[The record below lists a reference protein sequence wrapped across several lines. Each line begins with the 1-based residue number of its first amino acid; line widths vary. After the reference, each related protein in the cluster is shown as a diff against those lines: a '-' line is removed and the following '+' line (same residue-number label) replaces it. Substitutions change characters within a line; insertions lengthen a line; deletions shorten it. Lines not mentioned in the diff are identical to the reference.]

1 MIRLIQLKEMYDD
14 QQRLLRVSSTYGQL
28 TISENIGTYLDKYIL
43 YQYGKILIDETDFSD
58 ALDMWI
64 GLNADSLN
72 RIYDA
77 LQIEYDPTKYTEH
90 EQHVS
95 GERTA
100 DYISHAYTD
109 GKNITTETI
118 PTTKSSRYTTTYD
131 SASDNRLESYDVN
144 EPTGTNPSESGSAVI
159 KSTSYQESV
168 DGKKGATSEIGY
180 GDDVEESTSELET
193 SGHTARA
200 EETLRERDHEDIADR
215 ISREIE
221 LRIRDRYCD
230 IFCERFLRDLTTCM
244 YREEGIRY
252 DGDFI
257 Y

>member
-1 MIRLIQLKEMYDD
+1 MIRLVQLKEMYDI
-14 QQRLLRVSSTYGQL
+14 QQRLLRASGNYGQL
-28 TISENIGTYLDKYIL
+28 VISENIGSYLDKYIL
-43 YQYGKILIDETDFSD
+43 YQYGKILVDESDFKET
-58 ALDMWI
+58 LDMWI

-77 LQIEYDPTKYTEH
+77 IQIEYDPVKYTEH

-131 SASDNRLESYDVN
+131 STSDNRLESYDVT
-144 EPTGTNPSESGSAVI
+144 EPTGTNPTESGSSVI
-159 KSTSYQESV
+159 KSTSYQEPV

-180 GDDVEESTSELET
+180 RDDVEESTSELET

-200 EETLRERDHEDIADR
+200 EETLRKRDHEDPADR

-244 YREEGIRY
+244 YREEAIRY